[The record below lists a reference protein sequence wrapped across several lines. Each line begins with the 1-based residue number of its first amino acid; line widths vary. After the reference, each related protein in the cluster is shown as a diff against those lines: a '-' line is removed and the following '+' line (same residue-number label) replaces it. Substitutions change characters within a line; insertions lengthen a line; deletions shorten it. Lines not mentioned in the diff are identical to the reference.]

1 MARLAQR
8 PGLRRTV
15 GAVAV
20 IAFDVNET
28 LLDLGALDS
37 LLGGAD
43 TRSRWFALMVQNTFV
58 GGLTGNYMDYPTAQ
72 RAALKMLG
80 LGNEDEI
87 LAQMRCMPAHP
98 DVNPALERLK
108 DFTLVALTNSPLE
121 VVTEGLQFAGIA
133 TRFDA
138 ILSADQ
144 VRVLKPRREAYEHV
158 ANTQGVALGEIR
170 LVAAH
175 GWDIAGALAAG
186 CRAAFVRRPTMAL
199 NYPGMALIPGGEQPD
214 IVGEDL
220 VEVADKITKSYTL

>member
-1 MARLAQR
+1 
-8 PGLRRTV
+8 V
-15 GAVAV
+15 VAV

-28 LLDLGALDS
+28 LLDVRSLDG

-43 TRSRWFALMVQNTFV
+43 TRSRWFGLMVQNTFV

-80 LGNEDEI
+80 VGREDEV
-87 LAQMRCMPAHP
+87 LAQMRRMPPHP
-98 DVNPALERLK
+98 DVDPALDRLK

-121 VVTEGLQFAGIA
+121 VVTAGLEFAGIA
-133 TRFDA
+133 GRFDA
-138 ILSADQ
+138 ILSADH
-144 VRVLKPRREAYEHV
+144 VRALKPRRHAYEHA
-158 ANTQGVALGEIR
+158 ANTLGVALDDIR

-186 CRAAFVRRPTMAL
+186 CRAAFVRRRGMDL
-199 NYPGMALIPGGEQPD
+199 MYPGMGLIPVGDQPD

-220 VEVADKITKSYTL
+220 VEVADKIAKFSAP

>member
-1 MARLAQR
+1 V
-8 PGLRRTV
+8 T
-15 GAVAV
+15 V

-28 LLDLGALDS
+28 LLDVRALDS

-43 TRSRWFALMVQNTFV
+43 TRSSWFGLMVQNTFV
-58 GGLTGNYMDYPTAQ
+58 GGLTGDYMDYPTAQ

-80 LGNEDEI
+80 LGREDEV
-87 LAQMRCMPAHP
+87 LAQMRRLPAHP
-98 DVNPALERLK
+98 DVAEALDRLK

-121 VVTEGLQFAGIA
+121 GVTAGLEFAGIA
-133 TRFDA
+133 GRFDA

-144 VRVLKPRREAYEHV
+144 VRALKPRRQAYEYA
-158 ANTQGVALGEIR
+158 ANTLGVALGDIR

-186 CRAAFVRRPTMAL
+186 CRAAFVRRPGMDL
-199 NYPGMALIPGGEQPD
+199 MYPGMALITVGQQPD

-220 VEVADKITKSYTL
+220 IEVADKITKSCAP

>member
-1 MARLAQR
+1 
-8 PGLRRTV
+8 LRRTV

-28 LLDLGALDS
+28 LLDVRALDS

-80 LGNEDEI
+80 IGHEDEV
-87 LAQMRCMPAHP
+87 LAQMRRMPAHP
-98 DVNPALERLK
+98 DVDPALDRLK

-121 VVTEGLQFAGIA
+121 VVTAGLQFAGIA
-133 TRFDA
+133 GRFDA

-144 VRVLKPRREAYEHV
+144 VRALKPRRQAYEYA
-158 ANTQGVALGEIR
+158 ANTLGVALSEIR

-186 CRAAFVRRPTMAL
+186 CRAAFVRRPGMAL
-199 NYPGMALIPGGEQPD
+199 DYPGMALIPVGEPPD

-220 VEVADKITKSYTL
+220 VEVADKITKSSTL